1 MKRLRVSL
9 IALTTW
15 LLLFGYASAQDQ
27 PIKLGVQFIMSGKLG
42 GYGKNGERAILMA
55 MDEINAAGGILGRKV
70 EALFADTQLKSDV
83 AVKNAGKFV
92 LEDKVDFM
100 VGPTSSAVATALIDL
115 AEKYK
120 KILVLTQAASEEMT
134 SSKFSPYVFSTL
146 SNAMMHSRAGA
157 YVMATTPVKRWMC
170 EQGKGSGLASCLLPF
185 SLDNPAHRRIVE
197 SDMRCNFRLGIT
209 MLQMSLGDC
218 QVPFRYRSHF
228 RQETIKRRPRG
239 KRGHSSFLLLFAG
252 FPSDFH
258 VNMVICQEPHE
269 LDRRDLPPRFELR
282 QRAAGCVSRG

>member
-1 MKRLRVSL
+1 MKCLRVSL

-15 LLLFGYASAQDQ
+15 FLLFGYASAQDQ

-42 GYGKNGERAILMA
+42 PYGKNGERAILMA

-134 SSKFSPYVFSTL
+134 GSKFSPYVFSTL

-157 YVMATTPVKRWMC
+157 YVMATTPV
-170 EQGKGSGLASCLLPF
+170 
-185 SLDNPAHRRIVE
+185 
-197 SDMRCNFRLGIT
+197 
-209 MLQMSLGDC
+209 
-218 QVPFRYRSHF
+218 
-228 RQETIKRRPRG
+228 TIDY
-239 KRGHSSFLLLFAG
+239 S
-252 FPSDFH
+252 
-258 VNMVICQEPHE
+258 
-269 LDRRDLPPRFELR
+269 RFEIPLDQLSTKKLR
-282 QRAAGCVSRG
+282 FEK